1 MVQKYDVQLW
11 WNICFS
17 FLFSRTSTSCETS
30 STCYAPQR
38 RYKLFSAVQICT
50 LIFLP
55 KCAIILAS
63 RNFWILCYSEFM
75 PYFYFSARVIRV
87 TASLKG
93 EFNGVIQTIVI
104 CVKWLVSGAGGL
116 TILPWSSK
124 EFVNQGTIDTFLDRG
139 KIKSALQCH
148 LPRIACKQVT
158 WVVH

>member
-1 MVQKYDVQLW
+1 MMKY
-11 WNICFS
+11 CFS

-38 RYKLFSAVQICT
+38 RYNLFFAVLICT
-50 LIFLP
+50 VIFLP

-63 RNFWILCYSEFM
+63 GDFCLLCYSEFM

-87 TASLKG
+87 TSSLKG
-93 EFNGVIQTIVI
+93 EFSGVIQTIVI

-116 TILPWSSK
+116 TILSWPSK
-124 EFVNQGTIDTFLDRG
+124 EFVNQGTIDTFLDQG
-139 KIKSALQCH
+139 KIKSALQCQ
-148 LPRIACKQVT
+148 LPCIACKQVT